1 MLDGMSFIYYIKD
14 LRNNMFFVKYF
25 ILFIILI
32 PIFINVITLYFIR
45 KIEKTGKI
53 SIQQQTKNNLF
64 LPPSLL
70 ALRRA
75 KQSLSIFNKY
85 INYINKIGKNKELLK
100 YYKGRCRAESVFYIF
115 ILILYFTFLNSF

>member
-1 MLDGMSFIYYIKD
+1 MLDGMSVIYYIRD

-45 KIEKTGKI
+45 KIEKTDEI
-53 SIQQQTKNNLF
+53 SIQQQTKNNI
-64 LPPSLL
+64 SL
-70 ALRRA
+70 R
-75 KQSLSIFNKY
+75 SLSIFNKY

-100 YYKGRCRAESVFYIF
+100 YYKGKCRAAA
-115 ILILYFTFLNSF
+115 